1 MRVLIASRGSRRSG
15 RAILTSAVVALGF
28 SALVAAPP
36 AAASPPGWL
45 DRTYGTTGWGAAGAF
60 AVAPAQGAVDSSG
73 RAVEIVD
80 NHTSQQAVT
89 RLTVDGAVD
98 STFGTNGVT
107 ALPGTAAYGQV
118 LVGSDGIYLLEEA
131 GTGRTASAL
140 AKLTPA
146 GLLDSSFGVGGIAS
160 VAFAGFPAGAL
171 THLVQLT
178 DGTIIVAGDDAIA
191 AIDSSGDLD
200 PTWNAA
206 GAVPGVLS
214 GVGAVSGLAADGNKV
229 VASIGGSTPQLRR
242 WLRTGAPDGG
252 LGSAG
257 VAALPTAWTY
267 DGLFTGLDSDYYLT
281 ARTGAP
287 GYRPRAVARFLPD
300 GTVDTSYGTAG
311 FSRMP
316 VQDSTSQPARV
327 AFRGTDAYLF
337 SSYGVGDP
345 DVVKLSSTG
354 ALDPAFG
361 AGGLVELMKSDLP
374 TGGQLPQLAGGGLQ
388 PDGRVVVLL
397 GYVGPNGS
405 NPSVGAVRLNA
416 STIALA
422 GSFVPLVPARLLDT
436 RVGLGAPTGRV
447 DPGSAVHLQVGDRGG
462 VPQLGAASVVLNLTA
477 VLPALS
483 GHVTVFP
490 TGQGRPRASSLN
502 FEPGQTTANVVTVA
516 LGAGGQVTLTNSSSG
531 STDLLADVV
540 GYYLAGSPTVA
551 GAFVAVPQTR
561 LLDTRVGRGAPQAP
575 VAKRTAVP
583 VTVAGVGG
591 VPMTNVSSVL
601 VNVTVTDA
609 KGAGYVTVYPSGV
622 ARPSAST
629 LNHAAGETRANLV
642 TVTLGADGKID
653 LYNGS
658 DATTDLVADLAGY
671 YIGGTATS
679 PGTFVAVDPVRVL
692 DTRTGQG
699 VAKRPIHTGSDIRFF
714 ATGSSTVPTGG
725 ASAVLLNATATGAT
739 RAGQVTVMGA
749 EVGWGGNP
757 WDYVHNRPTSTLAYP
772 RYPTSTVNFRAGQ
785 TVANLA
791 FVTGSTLALAHNGTP
806 GGVNV
811 IADLA
816 GYFNP

>member
-1 MRVLIASRGSRRSG
+1 MRVLNASRMSRRSG
-15 RAILTSAVVALGF
+15 LAVFTSAVVALGF

-45 DRTYGTTGWGAAGAF
+45 DRTYGTNGWGAAGAF
-60 AVAPAQGAVDSSG
+60 SVAPAAGAVDSSG

-80 NHTSQQAVT
+80 NHTNQQAVT

-98 STFGTNGVT
+98 QTFGTSGTT

-140 AKLTPA
+140 AKLTPD

-160 VAFAGFPAGAL
+160 VAFSGFPAGAL
-171 THLVQLT
+171 TKLVQLT
-178 DGTIIVAGDDAIA
+178 DGTIIVAGDNAIA

-200 PTWNAA
+200 ATWNAA
-206 GAVPGVLS
+206 GAVPGVLP
-214 GVGAVSGLAADGNKV
+214 GVGAVSGLTADGNKV
-229 VASIGGSTPQLRR
+229 VATIGGSAPQLRR

-257 VAALPTAWTY
+257 VATLTAGTY
-267 DGLFTGLDSDYYLT
+267 DGVFTGPDGDYYVT
-281 ARTGAP
+281 ARTGAS
-287 GYRPRAVARFLPD
+287 GYRPRVVGRFLPG
-300 GTVDTSYGTAG
+300 GTVDSSYGTAG
-311 FSRMP
+311 FTRMP
-316 VQDSTSQPARV
+316 VQDNTSQSARI
-327 AFRGTDAYLF
+327 AFHGTDAYLF

-345 DVVKLSSTG
+345 DVARITTTG

-374 TGGQLPQLAGGGLQ
+374 TGGQLPHLVGGGLQ

-397 GYVGPNGS
+397 GYVGPSGNGAS
-405 NPSVGAVRLNA
+405 IGAVRLNA

-436 RVGLGAPTGRV
+436 RYGLGAPIGRV
-447 DPGSAVHLQVGDRGG
+447 GSGLTVHLQVGDRGG
-462 VPQLGAASVVLNLTA
+462 VPELGAASVVLNLTA
-477 VLPALS
+477 VLPSAS

-490 TGQGRPRASSLN
+490 TGQGRPRSSSLN

-516 LGAGGQVTLTNSSSG
+516 LGAGGQVTMTNSSSG

-540 GYYLAGSPTVA
+540 GYYLAGTPTVA

-575 VAKRTAVP
+575 VAKGAVLP
-583 VTVAGVGG
+583 VSVAGLGG

-601 VNVTVTDA
+601 INVTVTNA

-622 ARPSAST
+622 ARPTAST

-642 TVTLGADGKID
+642 TVTLGADGKVDLFNGANATID
-653 LYNGS
+653 L
-658 DATTDLVADLAGY
+658 VVDLAGY

-679 PGTFVAVDPVRVL
+679 PGTFVAVNPVRVL
-692 DTRTGQG
+692 DTRTGNG
-699 VAKRPIHTGSDIRFF
+699 VTRRPVHAGSDIQFF
-714 ATGSSTVPTGG
+714 ATGSSTVPAGG

-739 RAGQVTVMGA
+739 RGGQLTVMGA
-749 EVGWGGNP
+749 DVGWPGNP
-757 WDYVHNRPTSTLAYP
+757 WDYVHNRPSTTLAYP

-785 TVANLA
+785 NVANLA
-791 FVTGSTLALAHNGTP
+791 FVTGSTLALVHNGSS
-806 GGVNV
+806 GGVDV
-811 IADLA
+811 VADLA